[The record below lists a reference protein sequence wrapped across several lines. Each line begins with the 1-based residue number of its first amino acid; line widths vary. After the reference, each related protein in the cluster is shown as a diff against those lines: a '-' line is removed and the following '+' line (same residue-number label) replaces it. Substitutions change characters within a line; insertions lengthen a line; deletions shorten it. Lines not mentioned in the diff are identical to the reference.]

1 MQYHTSE
8 ICQDDRRDKSIICV
22 CEEPSDIQLIEKT
35 GFKGVYHVIGGLLSP
50 LDGIGPDDL
59 NLDSLLVSSNQKID
73 FIFFLNVDKDTIYFI
88 GGTRSDD
95 SGDVSGS
102 KLSETDIIG
111 FKQAI
116 QPGYVN
122 QTMSYNQS
130 LNGANFSNTIQ
141 GDMKVGRYEGAV
153 ASSEYNVNSSSSYVY
168 VFGGGG
174 NEHEKDT
181 QPLAEKMLIDSCGNI
196 AGIWENVQWAEIVYS
211 LWERLI

>member
-1 MQYHTSE
+1 ADGTNVHDIS
-8 ICQDDRRDKSIICV
+8 RVRII
-22 CEEPSDIQLIEKT
+22 D
-35 GFKGVYHVIGGLLSP
+35 IGGNGTREDIDGVPENQRGMSAGVINKDIYVYGKNDIYQYNIYQGKYDGWKKGEDSFISDNVTLTKEDVDLS
-50 LDGIGPDDL
+50 LNKLKIKGGITGG
-59 NLDSLLVSSNQKID
+59 VGVT
-73 FIFFLNVDKDTIYFI
+73 NVDKDTIYFI

-141 GDMKVGRYEGAV
+141 GDMKV
-153 ASSEYNVNSSSSYVY
+153 
-168 VFGGGG
+168 
-174 NEHEKDT
+174 
-181 QPLAEKMLIDSCGNI
+181 
-196 AGIWENVQWAEIVYS
+196 
-211 LWERLI
+211 